1 MSQSKNEVNVG
12 NPKSELPIDGFS
24 RWGDIKHIVPV
35 SKEKWRQLSRDGFA
49 PPIIRF
55 TARCSFQKNGEIL
68 RWLSDPLSYRV
79 NKEGVDTLPEGLGQ
93 A

>member
-49 PPIIRF
+49 PPII
-55 TARCSFQKNGEIL
+55 
-68 RWLSDPLSYRV
+68 
-79 NKEGVDTLPEGLGQ
+79 
-93 A
+93 